1 MKISGLLLPLLIAAT
16 PSLLQAEEP
25 VTTPP
30 APASTETKSDKPA
43 PQLAQ
48 QLSSV
53 LPKYEPPA
61 PVEAKPAT
69 PDPEVLDLPKLT
81 VTQKKRPR
89 LLLTEEVMMKGKS
102 FDEQLARKNSSSL
115 DRNVLNRF
123 TLPAWTGAKSAADRA
138 REEYELKQK
147 QELTKDV
154 LDLAKVTEV
163 VDPAQAK
170 AMRDAINK
178 P

>member
-1 MKISGLLLPLLIAAT
+1 MKFPRLLLPLFVAT
-16 PSLLQAEEP
+16 SAGLLPAGEP
-25 VTTPP
+25 APPP
-30 APASTETKSDKPA
+30 APAPAEAKPDKPS

-48 QLSSV
+48 QISSV
-53 LPKYEPPA
+53 LPQYAPA
-61 PVEAKPAT
+61 APAAATPAT
-69 PDPEVLDLPKLT
+69 PDPEVLELPKVT

-89 LLLTEEVMMKGKS
+89 LTLTDEIMMKGKS
-102 FDEQLARKNSSSL
+102 FNEQLAKKNSSSL
-115 DRNVLNRF
+115 DRDVLNRF
-123 TLPAWTGAKSAADRA
+123 TLPSWTGAKSAADRA
-138 REEYELKQK
+138 REEYDLKKK

-170 AMRDAINK
+170 AMRDAISK